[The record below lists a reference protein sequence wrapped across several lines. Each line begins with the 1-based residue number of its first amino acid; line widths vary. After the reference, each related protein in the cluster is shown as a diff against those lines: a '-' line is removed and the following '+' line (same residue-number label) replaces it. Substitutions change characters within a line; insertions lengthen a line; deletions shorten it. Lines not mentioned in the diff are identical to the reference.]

1 MVNSKMGRSRGSMKK
16 TTKQLRRMI
25 GVSLIVLGLAF
36 GAAAQTVET
45 LNGVRTV
52 HNRKPGE
59 WGKNPRIGLDLV
71 RTIGDVD
78 AADEN
83 LAFNSPR
90 DIVLDAAGNMY
101 ILDSGN
107 QRIQKFGPEG
117 KYLATMGRKGQG
129 PGEFVFPMS
138 LDIDTK
144 GFLYVLDNDQK
155 RIQVF
160 APEGGYSRNILT
172 TKFSLDR
179 LLSLKKGAFL
189 AKRQAAFGFP
199 GEPKDKK
206 APRLLA
212 ILDPGLNIVR
222 EFGEPQDYGDA
233 MTNTVGNSF
242 LFAADGEDN
251 VLLAFVYQNRIEK
264 YSPDG
269 QLLWRADR
277 ELNYP
282 TGVLKKGKTESE
294 GNKMIS
300 FTAPKMNRIAS
311 GIGEDG
317 KGRIWVVTQ
326 NRQITK
332 EEEVMIMVTGTASGG
347 ETRKVTGNTDLRTTD
362 MFKLEVFDA
371 NGLLLGEI
379 PVTQF
384 VDALWIWKDRL
395 FLLDRDRG
403 VKYYEYRITEK

>member
-1 MVNSKMGRSRGSMKK
+1 MKK
-16 TTKQLRRMI
+16 TTRQIRRMI
-25 GVSLIVLGLAF
+25 VSSLIVLGLAF
-36 GAAAQTVET
+36 GATAQTVET

-52 HNRKPGE
+52 HNRKGGE

-71 RTIGDVD
+71 RMIGDVD
-78 AADEN
+78 TADEN

-90 DIVLDAAGNMY
+90 DIVLDAAGSMY

-117 KYLATMGRKGQG
+117 KYLATIGRKGQG
-129 PGEFVFPMS
+129 PGEFAFPMS
-138 LDIDTK
+138 LDIDAK
-144 GFLYVLDNDQK
+144 GFLFVLDNDQK

-160 APEGGYSRNILT
+160 APESGYSRNIPT
-172 TKFSLDR
+172 TKLSLER
-179 LLSLKKGAFL
+179 LLSLKRGSFL
-189 AKRQAAFGFP
+189 AARRATFGLP

-206 APRLLA
+206 APKLLE
-212 ILDPGLNIVR
+212 ILDPGMNIIR
-222 EFGEPQDYGDA
+222 EFGEPLDYGDA

-242 LFAADGEDN
+242 RFTADGDDN

-294 GNKMIS
+294 GNKTIS
-300 FTAPKMNRIAS
+300 YTAPKMNRVVS

-317 KGRIWVVTQ
+317 KGRVWVVTQ
-326 NRQITK
+326 NRQIKK
-332 EEEVMIMVTGTASGG
+332 EEEVMIMVTGTVSGG
-347 ETRKVTGNTDLRTTD
+347 ETRKITGNTDLRTTD
-362 MFKLEVFDA
+362 MFELEVFDA
-371 NGLLLGEI
+371 DGILLGEI

-384 VDALWIWKDRL
+384 VDALWVWKDRL

-403 VKYYEYRITEK
+403 VKYYEYLIIEKRVKS